1 MNQGQ
6 TKQEDPQNVMNF
18 SEDKV
23 DTLSQTVTMSSEDT
37 LNHLCNLK
45 AYLL

>member
-1 MNQGQ
+1 MI
-6 TKQEDPQNVMNF
+6 
-18 SEDKV
+18 DKV
-23 DTLSQTVTMSSEDT
+23 DTLSQTVTMSTEDT

>member
-18 SEDKV
+18 SEENNASLD
-23 DTLSQTVTMSSEDT
+23 
-37 LNHLCNLK
+37 
-45 AYLL
+45 